1 MAGRTGMEGQR
12 RCGKGKRIIRDFHRI
27 SRGTVPDVI
36 SGIRKRKPAQKNGA
50 IISCRKRGR
59 MERVGTAGIVRM
71 AGVPRV
77 SGTAC

>member
-1 MAGRTGMEGQR
+1 MKGIIIGITAIGLLSAFFLYCCIRAGAAGGQVAGRTGMEGQR

-27 SRGTVPDVI
+27 SRGT
-36 SGIRKRKPAQKNGA
+36 
-50 IISCRKRGR
+50 
-59 MERVGTAGIVRM
+59 AGIVRM